1 MKYIYLL
8 LLAFVPL
15 FTFSQE
21 KGTIEYLDSNPRY
34 GEIMLGDSIT
44 RNLTKLSLLE
54 EKGNGGFKCK
64 VTDNLAECY
73 KMGSMSPFA
82 IFVDVQNYRIKT
94 ILIYFKTVE
103 LIELKVLAYFMDL
116 YGDKY
121 SLNDGVNWFGSK
133 YFVTCGYSDD
143 LKTYHAIISSLSS
156 Y

>member
-1 MKYIYLL
+1 MKKNLCLL
-8 LLAFVPL
+8 LMFIPL
-15 FTFSQE
+15 IVFSQQ

-44 RNLTKLSLLE
+44 RNLTKLRLLE
-54 EKGNGGFKCK
+54 EKGNGGFKCEVIDK
-64 VTDNLAECY
+64 LEECY
-73 KMGSMSPFA
+73 KMGGISPFA

-103 LIELKVLAYFMDL
+103 LIELKILAYFMDL

-121 SLNDGVNWFGSK
+121 SLNDGVNWYGSK
-133 YFVTCGYSDD
+133 HFVTCGYSDD